1 MVHIKALISVQANP
15 DIDPGILAKISN
27 DTNVIAVIRAHTG
40 MDRRHQNDN
49 LESPS
54 SKESRDGEEDDSNW
68 ISLAPSDPN
77 SNQQFPRQQT
87 FQTRLTVDFIKDAV
101 YATAHAAKQ
110 QNQQRKTVK
119 IYEMSSN
126 LSRSTRI
133 SYLKLQLKASF

>member
-1 MVHIKALISVQANP
+1 MHIKALISVQANP

-77 SNQQFPRQQT
+77 SEINET
-87 FQTRLTVDFIKDAV
+87 LWTRMGVEIESTVDISFGVDPYKGRKNTFFAIIK
-101 YATAHAAKQ
+101 
-110 QNQQRKTVK
+110 
-119 IYEMSSN
+119 S
-126 LSRSTRI
+126 
-133 SYLKLQLKASF
+133 